1 MSAQM
6 NDDKS
11 NNVDQSNSPAFAF
24 VQALAVE
31 LSAGKVD
38 IPSFPDIVARVR
50 QVLSD
55 EFVSSKQIVR
65 VVSAEPALAGKL
77 LLIANSV
84 ALNPGGARII
94 ELKSAITRIG
104 LNMVRSASLSFA
116 MEQMRKSESLA
127 ELRAPMTE
135 LWERSVL
142 VAAMSYVVAK
152 RFTNVNPDTALLAG
166 LMHGMGKLY
175 LLTRASQF
183 PLLFKNQ
190 PTYKQIVRDWHANIA
205 KAILENWEIND
216 DIVVAIEEFENLDRT
231 HIGANDLT
239 DVLTVANLLASFHEF
254 PESIELNMQGV
265 KACERMKLDR
275 EAVERIL
282 GESSQE
288 VASLRAALGT

>member
-1 MSAQM
+1 M

-11 NNVDQSNSPAFAF
+11 NDVDQSNSPAFAF

-282 GESSQE
+282 SESSQE

>member
-1 MSAQM
+1 M

-11 NNVDQSNSPAFAF
+11 NDVDQSNSPAFAF

>member
-1 MSAQM
+1 M

-11 NNVDQSNSPAFAF
+11 NDVDQSNSPAFAF

-142 VAAMSYVVAK
+142 VAALSYVVAK

>member
-1 MSAQM
+1 M

-11 NNVDQSNSPAFAF
+11 NDVDQSNSPAFAF

-152 RFTNVNPDTALLAG
+152 RFTNVNPDTALLGG

-175 LLTRASQF
+175 ILTRASQF
-183 PLLFKNQ
+183 PLLFNDQ
-190 PTYKQIVRDWHANIA
+190 PSYKQIVRDWHASIA

-282 GESSQE
+282 SESSQE

>member
-6 NDDKS
+6 NDDAS
-11 NNVDQSNSPAFAF
+11 HHSGLESSPAFAF

-84 ALNPGGARII
+84 ALNPTGTRIV

-127 ELRAPMTE
+127 GLKAPMTE

-152 RFTNVNPDTALLAG
+152 RFTNVNPDSALLAG

-175 LLTRASQF
+175 ILTRASQF
-183 PLLFKNQ
+183 PLLFNDQ
-190 PTYKQIVRDWHANIA
+190 PSYKQIVRDWHASIA
-205 KAILENWEIND
+205 KAILENWEINE
-216 DIVVAIEEFENLDRT
+216 DIVAAVEEFEHLDRT
-231 HIGANDLT
+231 HIGGNDLT

-265 KACERMKLDR
+265 KACERMRLDR

>member
-1 MSAQM
+1 M

-11 NNVDQSNSPAFAF
+11 NDVDQSNSPAFAF

-175 LLTRASQF
+175 ILTRASQF
-183 PLLFKNQ
+183 PLLFNDQ
-190 PTYKQIVRDWHANIA
+190 PSYKQIVRDWHASIA